1 MLRPSLV
8 LRRSLSTAMVR
19 KLKFHEATLLRKLD
33 FINWKSDQSVRENK
47 ILRRYHVQDREDY
60 HTYNK
65 VCGLITKLV
74 TQLKGLHERDP
85 VRIEVTDLL
94 LEKVRERPPRS
105 PLRSSTAA
113 HTLTSLVCCARSST
127 AWA

>member
-1 MLRPSLV
+1 MLRPSLCAA
-8 LRRSLSTAMVR
+8 RCAAAMVR
-19 KLKFHEATLLRKLD
+19 KLKYHEATLLRKLD
-33 FINWKSDQSVRENK
+33 FINWKSDNSLRENK

-65 VCGLITKLV
+65 VVGHITKLV
-74 TQLKGLHERDP
+74 TQLKGLNERDP

-94 LEKVRERPPRS
+94 LDKVRGRPPRS
-105 PLRSSTAA
+105 PLALPPLLTA
-113 HTLTSLVCCARSST
+113 SLVSRQCSST